1 MKIKITENENVKEV
15 EISLGLSSKSKDMLK
30 AFTKKTRNAVVN
42 AGTQVVKKVNDFVDE
57 IVEEETREAREHMA
71 EIVKEAKED
80 AQRIVD
86 EARERYFASAQNQ
99 FDEIDED
106 EEKFFYYLDSLKL
119 YTCENSDSTLEAKK
133 FIKAFNYP
141 LTPCSIQAYKAALRV
156 PQISFESI
164 INEIKILGEKPED
177 ILETLKIEFNFWLIK
192 MPEVREN
199 YPTANLI
206 QLLKYFVK
214 KYRHEKT
221 SNFGEVE
228 NEIYDEVEN
237 ANISEIEKDNAFETE
252 GENDEPKEDVQE
264 EIDKND
270 TQVKNDLEEKISKI
284 PETKK
289 FTLAEYLD
297 YLEAYKCEDKV
308 NMEKEVC
315 SFFAAIG
322 YPASYV
328 SRIAFE
334 NSATLEHINYN
345 SVSNKIIE
353 YIPSMSK
360 DQVVA
365 ALKFDFDKW
374 LETREDVKMYC
385 NRPTFRFLLKYFVK
399 KIQIS

>member
-15 EISLGLSSKSKDMLK
+15 EISLGLSSKSKGMLK
-30 AFTKKTRNAVVN
+30 AFAEKTKNTVVN
-42 AGTQVVKKVNDFVDE
+42 VGTQVVKKVNDFVDE

-86 EARERYFASAQNQ
+86 EARERYFASTQNQ
-99 FDEIDED
+99 FDEIDE
-106 EEKFFYYLDSLKL
+106 
-119 YTCENSDSTLEAKK
+119 
-133 FIKAFNYP
+133 
-141 LTPCSIQAYKAALRV
+141 
-156 PQISFESI
+156 
-164 INEIKILGEKPED
+164 
-177 ILETLKIEFNFWLIK
+177 
-192 MPEVREN
+192 
-199 YPTANLI
+199 
-206 QLLKYFVK
+206 
-214 KYRHEKT
+214 
-221 SNFGEVE
+221 
-228 NEIYDEVEN
+228 
-237 ANISEIEKDNAFETE
+237 
-252 GENDEPKEDVQE
+252 PKEDAQE

-270 TQVKNDLEEKISKI
+270 EKVKNNLEEKISKI

-297 YLEAYKCEDKV
+297 YLEAYKCVDKL

-334 NSATLEHINYN
+334 TSATLEHINYN
-345 SVSNKIIE
+345 SVCNKIIE
-353 YIPSMSK
+353 YIPNMSK
-360 DQVVA
+360 DQIVA

-385 NRPTFRFLLKYFVK
+385 NKPTFRFLLKYFVK